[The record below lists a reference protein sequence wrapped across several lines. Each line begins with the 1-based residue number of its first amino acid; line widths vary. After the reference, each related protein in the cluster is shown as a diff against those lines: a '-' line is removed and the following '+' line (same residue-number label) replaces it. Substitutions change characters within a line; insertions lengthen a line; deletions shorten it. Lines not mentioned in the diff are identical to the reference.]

1 MTNDQRFPG
10 AGRSGLYDESEQ
22 VTPKPTTANRSS
34 QLPDVAAGDVVV
46 TDPASTGSS
55 GGEDARTGGLSKAAA
70 EHPRSF
76 NLAEQPDEE
85 HRTSDRARQGWRGWL
100 NRSFGGMFR
109 LGAGS
114 VERSAL
120 ESAVALDRD
129 ESVIRQSSWTRGVG
143 ILVANKK
150 GTAGK
155 TPTAICLGG
164 ILASI
169 RGGSVAIVE
178 ASDDRGQL
186 AYRSEGDPPLGIGE
200 LVSGLSGVATQS
212 QLRGYSVT
220 QRSFASVIGSTAH
233 WRAPLDGDGVRG
245 VAKIIDEHFTLR
257 VWDTG
262 NQYSSGAFVAAVE
275 TADVLVIPT
284 MNSADSILDGLELL
298 DFLRAR
304 DAHGRMLAESAI
316 VVRLSDGRP
325 ESVKD
330 SRVVGSFNQ
339 AGIPTERIYSVPF
352 DAHIAERGPITLEN
366 LAPATRAA
374 FTAVAAAAIRQANR
388 NVHQK
393 EN

>member
-1 MTNDQRFPG
+1 M
-10 AGRSGLYDESEQ
+10 
-22 VTPKPTTANRSS
+22 
-34 QLPDVAAGDVVV
+34 
-46 TDPASTGSS
+46 
-55 GGEDARTGGLSKAAA
+55 
-70 EHPRSF
+70 
-76 NLAEQPDEE
+76 
-85 HRTSDRARQGWRGWL
+85 
-100 NRSFGGMFR
+100 
-109 LGAGS
+109 
-114 VERSAL
+114 
-120 ESAVALDRD
+120 
-129 ESVIRQSSWTRGVG
+129 IRQSSWTRGVG

-164 ILASI
+164 VLASI

-186 AYRSEGDPPLGIGE
+186 AYRSEGDPALGIGE
-200 LVSGLSGVATQS
+200 LVSALSGVATQS

-304 DAHGRMLAESAI
+304 GAHGRMLAESAI

-330 SRVVGSFNQ
+330 SRVLGSFNQ
-339 AGIPTERIYSVPF
+339 AGVPTEHIYSVPF